1 MKRFITL
8 ILAAIMLMGFASAES
23 TEQVSLVSMGGTA
36 ECTAFP
42 ASNDVV
48 TEGTADEPV
57 DGGWG
62 VAGDPA
68 ITDEIRAIFDK
79 GTEGLVGVNY
89 IPVTYLGMQIVAG
102 YNYAILCQATT
113 VYPGA
118 QPRWVIMYLFEDLDG
133 GVTLTNIVDLNI

>member
-1 MKRFITL
+1 MKRFIML
-8 ILAAIMLMGFASAES
+8 IMAAIMLMGFASAES
-23 TEQVSLVSMGGTA
+23 TEQVTLISTEETA
-36 ECTAFP
+36 EYTVSPMA
-42 ASNDVV
+42 NDVV
-48 TEGTADEPV
+48 AEGAADEPV

-79 GTEGLVGVNY
+79 GTEGLVGVDY

-133 GVTLTNIVDLNI
+133 GVTITNIIDLNI